1 MDTFY
6 TSARVT
12 YHYINIYITKDWLVC
27 LSTHIFMKTR
37 KPQKT
42 LKKTQIKLNN
52 TLALRA
58 LLYGS
63 EYWTIKGFDERT
75 IETKRVRKTAGYTC
89 TD

>member
-1 MDTFY
+1 MNFP
-6 TSARVT
+6 R
-12 YHYINIYITKDWLVC
+12 INLYITNDWLVC

-42 LKKTQIKLNN
+42 LKKTQIKLYN
-52 TLALRA
+52 TLVLRA

-63 EYWTIKGFDERT
+63 EYWTIKASDART
-75 IETKRVRKTAGYTC
+75 KETKCMRQTAGYTW